1 MCLSLKESLFVFTS
15 KNVYKFIAQM
25 SILNKK
31 EKKLCVVWKMV
42 GDLFHGSIL
51 HWGILVYI
59 TFFL

>member
-31 EKKLCVVWKMV
+31 KKIVRGVENGWR
-42 GDLFHGSIL
+42 FIS
-51 HWGILVYI
+51 
-59 TFFL
+59 

>member
-31 EKKLCVVWKMV
+31 RKKIVRGVENDWR
-42 GDLFHGSIL
+42 FIS
-51 HWGILVYI
+51 
-59 TFFL
+59 